1 MMRNTFALV
10 ALGVWLAGY
19 GAQAEPLTDRQ
30 QIDVWPDAPPVGSA
44 DFDAPQEIRERSE
57 DPAVKDRAAF
67 NITTPDLMVYLP
79 ENPNGTAMLVT
90 PGGAYARVVYDKE
103 AEEIAPALNAAGIT
117 VFRLL
122 YRLPGGGQA
131 TNAPIADAQRAMR
144 LIRANAAE
152 WGIDPARVG
161 VLGFSAGGHLA
172 AWLAAAP
179 DLPAYEP
186 VDEADEAPA
195 RPDFLA
201 LGYPVISMEEGV
213 THPQSREELL
223 GPSPDAAAIEAHSV
237 DRLVTANM
245 PPTFIFGA
253 NDDVDVVPENS
264 LRLVSALQ
272 QTGVPVEFHL
282 FQQGGHGFSLRFVRG
297 MPAEAWPD
305 LLVQWLQANEMLR

>member
-1 MMRNTFALV
+1 MIQRNLAIAT
-10 ALGVWLAGY
+10 LGMWIIGAA
-19 GAQAEPLTDRQ
+19 AQAEPLTDRM
-30 QIDVWPDAPPVGSA
+30 QIQVWPDTPVGSA
-44 DFDAPQEIRERSE
+44 TFEEPQEIRERSE

-79 ENPNGTAMLVT
+79 ENPNGSAMLVT

-103 AEEIAPALNAAGIT
+103 ADEIAPALNEAGIT

-144 LIRANAAE
+144 LIRTNADE
-152 WGIDPARVG
+152 WGLDASRVG

-179 DLPAYEP
+179 TLDAYEP
-186 VDEADEAPA
+186 VDETDTASA

-201 LGYPVISMEEGV
+201 LGYPVISMEEGI

-223 GPSPDAAAIEAHSV
+223 GTAPDDATVNAHSI
-237 DRLVTANM
+237 DKLVTAEM

-253 NDDVDVVPENS
+253 NDDDAVIPENTF
-264 LRLVSALQ
+264 RLVAALREA
-272 QTGVPVEFHL
+272 GVPVELHQFE
-282 FQQGGHGFSLRFVRG
+282 QGGHGFSLRMVRD
-297 MPAEAWPD
+297 MPAETWPD
-305 LLVQWLQANEMLR
+305 LLVEWLGSKGMLD

>member
-1 MMRNTFALV
+1 MRRTMGALMMLV
-10 ALGVWLAGY
+10 LGSGAG
-19 GAQAEPLTDRQ
+19 AAPLTDRQ
-30 QIDVWPDAPPVGSA
+30 QIEIWPGGPTGSA
-44 DFDAPQEIRERSE
+44 TFEAPQEIRERSK

-67 NITTPDLMVYLP
+67 NITTPDVLVYKP
-79 ENPNGTAMLVT
+79 ERPNGAALLVT

-103 AEEIAPALNAAGIT
+103 ADEIAPALNAAGIT

-131 TNAPIADAQRAMR
+131 TTAPLADAQRAMR
-144 LIRANAAE
+144 VIRANAAE
-152 WGIDPARVG
+152 WGLDPGRVG

-179 DLPAYEP
+179 GLAAYAP
-186 VDEADEAPA
+186 VDAADSLSA

-201 LGYPVISMEEGV
+201 LGYPVITMEEGV

-223 GPSPDAAAIEAHSV
+223 GKTPDAAALESHSIE
-237 DRLVTANM
+237 RLASADM
-245 PPTFIFGA
+245 PPTFVFAA

-264 LRLVSALQ
+264 LRLASALRAAK
-272 QTGVPVEFHL
+272 VPVELHL

-297 MPAEAWPD
+297 LPAEEWPN
-305 LLVQWLQANEMLR
+305 LLTTWLKAAKMLP

>member
-1 MMRNTFALV
+1 M
-10 ALGVWLAGY
+10 
-19 GAQAEPLTDRQ
+19 TDRQ
-30 QIDVWPDAPPVGSA
+30 QIEVWPGGPVGSA
-44 DFDAPQEIRERSE
+44 TFDAPQEIRERSK
-57 DPAVKDRAAF
+57 DPAVQDRAAF
-67 NITTPDLMVYLP
+67 NITVPDLLVYKP
-79 ENPNGTAMLVT
+79 ETPNGTALLVT

-103 AEEIAPALNAAGIT
+103 ADEIAPALNAAGIT

-131 TNAPIADAQRAMR
+131 TNAPIADAQRAIR

-172 AWLAAAP
+172 AWLAAEPGLA
-179 DLPAYEP
+179 AYEP
-186 VDEADEAPA
+186 VDAADQLSA

-223 GPSPDAAAIEAHSV
+223 GKTPDAAAIESHSI
-237 DRLVTANM
+237 DRLVTADM
-245 PPTFIFGA
+245 PPTFVFGA
-253 NDDVDVVPENS
+253 ADDVDVVPENS
-264 LRLVSALQ
+264 LRLVAALHQ
-272 QTGVPVEFHL
+272 AGVPVEYHL

-297 MPAEAWPD
+297 LPAEEWPD
-305 LLVQWLQANEMLR
+305 LLVNWLQAGEMLP

>member
-1 MMRNTFALV
+1 MMRIALALV
-10 ALGVWLAGY
+10 ALAACMGGSGV
-19 GAQAEPLTDRQ
+19 QAAPLTDRQ
-30 QIDVWPDAPPVGSA
+30 QIELWPGGPTGSA
-44 DFDAPQEIRERSE
+44 EFDAPQEIVERSE
-57 DPAVKDRAAF
+57 DPAVQDRAAF
-67 NITTPDLMVYLP
+67 NITHPDLMVYKP
-79 ENPNGTAMLVT
+79 ENPNGTALLVT

-131 TNAPIADAQRAMR
+131 MNAPIADAQRAMR

-152 WGIDPARVG
+152 WGIEADRVG

-172 AWLAAAP
+172 GWLAARP

-186 VDEADEAPA
+186 VDAADELSA

-201 LGYPVISMEEGV
+201 LGYPVISMEEGI
-213 THPQSREELL
+213 THAQSREELL
-223 GPSPDAAAIEAHSV
+223 GSSPDAAAIEAHSIE
-237 DRLVTANM
+237 RLVTADM

-264 LRLVSALQ
+264 LRLVAALRQ
-272 QTGVPVEFHL
+272 AGVPVELHL
-282 FQQGGHGFSLRFVRG
+282 FQQGEHGFSLRFVRG
-297 MPAEAWPD
+297 LPAEVWPD
-305 LLVQWLQANEMLR
+305 LLVNWLEAGGMLR